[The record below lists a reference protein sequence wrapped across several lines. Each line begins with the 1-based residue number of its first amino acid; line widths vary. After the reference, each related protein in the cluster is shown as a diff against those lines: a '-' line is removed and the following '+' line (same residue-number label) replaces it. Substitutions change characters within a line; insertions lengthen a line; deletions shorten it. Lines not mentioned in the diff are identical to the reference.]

1 VKRSLVLIFLAVLLA
16 ACSTPG
22 TVTSAP
28 PPDTP
33 TPTRPV
39 DVPASQEPAPPEP
52 EVTTSSEVPPTPI
65 PPEEPA
71 QAEEIRFQSW
81 ELVTALAWS
90 TDGEL
95 LAAAAG
101 NQIYVI
107 EPDTLE
113 PLAQLPVG
121 ALSPSLS
128 FHPQDRLLAAAA
140 RDGRVRIWNLS
151 SPEKAGEPDV
161 TLDAHKKGANVVAF
175 SHAGDQ
181 LATGGNDA
189 VVRIWD
195 LQTRERLAEII
206 GGTFSVPDLVY
217 QPDGNILGI
226 INGALLRWR
235 EPVSGR
241 MLGAYQ
247 SPTGED
253 VPFYSAALSP
263 DGSTLAMGDHQN
275 RIWIWDLTVGLGDKP
290 EKTPQPQIWQIP
302 AKTTGSAA
310 LVWDL
315 AFSPSGELLAS
326 SSGDGKVRLW
336 DARQGELLE
345 EISAHSLAA
354 TSLAFRPDGAV
365 LASGGLDGA
374 VRLWQIDPEGR

>member
-1 VKRSLVLIFLAVLLA
+1 MKRALMLIFLAVLLA
-16 ACSTPG
+16 ACSTPEM
-22 TVTSAP
+22 VTSTP
-28 PPDTP
+28 PATP
-33 TPTRPV
+33 TPSRPV
-39 DVPASQEPAPPEP
+39 EVRATQELAPAEPVVTPSAVPFTAA
-52 EVTTSSEVPPTPI
+52 

-71 QAEEIRFQSW
+71 QTEEIRFQPW

-90 TDGEL
+90 VDSEL

-101 NQIYVI
+101 NQIYVLD
-107 EPDTLE
+107 PRSLE
-113 PLAQLPVG
+113 PLAHLPVG

-128 FHPQDRLLAAAA
+128 FHPRDRRLAAAA
-140 RDGRVRIWNLS
+140 RDGRVRIWDLS
-151 SPEKAGEPDV
+151 APENAGEPDV
-161 TLDAHKKGANVVAF
+161 SIDAHKKGANVVAF
-175 SHAGDQ
+175 SPAGDQ
-181 LATGGNDA
+181 FASGGNDA

-195 LQTRERLAEII
+195 LQTQERLAEII

-235 EPVSGR
+235 EPINGR

-247 SPTGED
+247 STEGD

-275 RIWIWDLTVGLGDKP
+275 RIWIWDISAGLGGKP
-290 EKTPQPQIWQIP
+290 EETPQPQIWLIP
-302 AKTTGSAA
+302 AETAGSAA

-326 SSGDGKVRLW
+326 ASGDGKVRLW

-345 EISAHSLAA
+345 EFSAHNLAA

-374 VRLWQIDPEGR
+374 LRLWQIDLDNR